1 MPNRRVAGASTLE
14 PPRVGESAQGGTCP
28 SSARGWSAAQPP
40 RLGARPQHAADIARR
55 GMADK
60 KDEIR
65 SNIEGKDLLGT
76 YGILVAFLLFIYV
89 LYNVVY

>member
-1 MPNRRVAGASTLE
+1 
-14 PPRVGESAQGGTCP
+14 
-28 SSARGWSAAQPP
+28 
-40 RLGARPQHAADIARR
+40 
-55 GMADK
+55 MADK